1 MITDFSANNY
11 RLFREFSLSGLKRVN
26 IIFGDSAAGK
36 SSLLEAIK
44 LSQSASPQTAANI
57 SASRGLP
64 LVWQQ
69 NSGQNQFES
78 LWGNLFFDFDINNAI
93 DLSFTIAN
101 TGDKKESKGHANI
114 FFDRTNS
121 TVAFEMPQLMQNP
134 LQDFLKA
141 QTSLASVTPIV
152 FLTEVDDASQ
162 KSKAHIN
169 QNGILQFESPPAE
182 IGLKTEMLP
191 SPLTQGALQ
200 LAIAYSQLSIN
211 KSDDT
216 IKNAI
221 IDKFPVISDISIQAT
236 LQGPTLYADLH
247 GIDKKIPFPLISSGI
262 NKILS
267 ILITIASTKNG
278 VVLIDEIENGI
289 YFKNYEYLWRLVD
302 EFSLA
307 NNTQVF
313 ISSHSK
319 ECVLAAKNIIME
331 KSNNYSLIQMY
342 LKDGNSDAIIRDSK
356 VSIEAMENGIE
367 LR

>member
-11 RLFREFSLSGLKRVN
+11 RLFKEFSLSGLKRVN

-36 SSLLEAIK
+36 TSLLEAIK

-57 SASRGLP
+57 SSGRGLP

-78 LWGNLFFDFDINNAI
+78 LWGNLFFDFDTNNAI
-93 DLSFTIAN
+93 DLMFTTSTSGN
-101 TGDKKESKGHANI
+101 KNKSNGYANI
-114 FFDRTNS
+114 YFDRTDS
-121 TVAFEMPQLMQNP
+121 MVAFEIPQPTQNP
-134 LQDFLKA
+134 MQDFLRA
-141 QTSLASVTPIV
+141 QTSISSVTPIV
-152 FLTEVDDASQ
+152 FKTEIDGVSQ

-169 QNGILQFESPPAE
+169 QNGILQFESPTD
-182 IGLKTEMLP
+182 IGLKTEMFP
-191 SPLTQGALQ
+191 SPLTQGAPQ

-216 IKNAI
+216 IKKAI
-221 IDKFPVISDISIQAT
+221 IEKFPLISDVSIQAT
-236 LQGPTLYADLH
+236 LQGPALYADLH

-267 ILITIASTKNG
+267 LLITIASTKNG
-278 VVLIDEIENGI
+278 IILVDEIENGV
-289 YFKNYEYLWRLVD
+289 YFKNYEYLWYLVD
-302 EFSLA
+302 EFSSK

-313 ISSHSK
+313 ITSHSK
-319 ECVLAAKNIIME
+319 ECILAASDIIKE
-331 KSNNYSLIQMY
+331 KYNEYSLIQMY
-342 LKDGNSDAIIRDSK
+342 MKNGASHAVIRDSK
-356 VSIEAMENGIE
+356 AAIEAMANGIE